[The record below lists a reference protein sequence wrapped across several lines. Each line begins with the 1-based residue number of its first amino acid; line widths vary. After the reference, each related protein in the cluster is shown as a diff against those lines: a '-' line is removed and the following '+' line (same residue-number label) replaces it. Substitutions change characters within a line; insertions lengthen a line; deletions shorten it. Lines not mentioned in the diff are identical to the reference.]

1 MTNGV
6 RNGITEMCLLELN
19 KHALKFIQ
27 KEVRIID
34 MGPANK
40 TASMQSE
47 FSLKKI
53 LPVLLAVTSGMFL
66 VILDSTIMN
75 VAVPKLVSAFDTNLS
90 TIQWVITAYTLSLSA
105 IIPLAGWFSDRFS
118 SKRMFMTSI
127 VLFVLASVLCALA
140 QTPEQLIIFRILQG
154 LGGGMVAPIGIAT
167 VFSVSPPDKRG
178 SVMGILGIPMLL
190 APILGPVLSG
200 WLIEFINWH
209 WIFFI
214 NVPVGFI
221 ALLMAWRYLP
231 TAKPKHNSKLDVVG
245 AILAPISFASL
256 VFAVHQAG
264 EKGWSNAWTL
274 GSLIF
279 GIVMLT
285 IFIWHELQQ
294 KYPLLELRVFRSPA
308 FVHGILVAWLN
319 QIALFGSI
327 LLFPLYLQQVK
338 GLSPL
343 EAGLYVIPQAIL
355 STVGIN
361 LGGKL
366 FDRYGVRPV
375 AIMGILSL
383 SGSLLALTQV
393 TANTSPLYIMCSFA
407 FAGLG
412 QGLTMMQINTHV
424 LKSAPKEL
432 VSRVTP
438 ITTSAQQIMSSFG
451 VTITMAFLAEKIR
464 ELPSQHTLNQLGYA
478 FGSTFWI
485 TLGFAIAALV
495 LSLFFAKR
503 IENKTASPQ
512 SK

>member
-1 MTNGV
+1 VDIN
-6 RNGITEMCLLELN
+6 
-19 KHALKFIQ
+19 
-27 KEVRIID
+27 
-34 MGPANK
+34 MGPANN
-40 TASMQSE
+40 TASVQAE
-47 FSLKKI
+47 FSLKQI
-53 LPVLLAVTSGMFL
+53 LPVLLAVASGMFL

-75 VAVPKLVSAFDTNLS
+75 VAIPKLVSAFHTNLS
-90 TIQWVITAYTLSLSA
+90 TIQWVITSYTLSLSA
-105 IIPLAGWFSDRFS
+105 VIPLAGWFSDRFS
-118 SKRMFMTSI
+118 PKRMFMTSI
-127 VLFVLASVLCALA
+127 VLFVIASMLCALA
-140 QTPEQLIIFRILQG
+140 QTPEQLILFRILQG

-200 WLIEFINWH
+200 WLIEFMNWH

-221 ALLMAWRYLP
+221 ALLLAWRYLP
-231 TAKPKHNSKLDVVG
+231 VAKPRHNSKLDVIG
-245 AILAPISFASL
+245 ALLAPISSVAL
-256 VFAVHQAG
+256 VFGVHQAG
-264 EKGWSNAWTL
+264 EKGWSDVWTL
-274 GSLIF
+274 GSLLF
-279 GIVMLT
+279 GILVLAV
-285 IFIWHELQQ
+285 FIRHELGQ
-294 KYPLLELRVFRSPA
+294 KHPLLELRVFRSPA
-308 FVHGILVAWLN
+308 FVHGIIVAWLN

-338 GLSPL
+338 GFSPL
-343 EAGLYVIPQAIL
+343 EAGLYIIPQAIL
-355 STVGIN
+355 STIGIN
-361 LGGKL
+361 LGGKM

-375 AIMGILSL
+375 AIIGILSL

-393 TANTSPLYIMCSFA
+393 TAHSSPFYIMCSFA

-451 VTITMAFLAEKIR
+451 VTITMAYLAGRIR
-464 ELPSQHTLNQLGYA
+464 ELPIQHSLDELGHA

-485 TLGFAIAALV
+485 TLGFAIAALI
-495 LSLFFAKR
+495 LSLFFAKSR
-503 IENKTASPQ
+503 IKY
-512 SK
+512 

>member
-1 MTNGV
+1 MQQTNTGS
-6 RNGITEMCLLELN
+6 TQ
-19 KHALKFIQ
+19 A
-27 KEVRIID
+27 
-34 MGPANK
+34 A
-40 TASMQSE
+40 

-53 LPVLLAVTSGMFL
+53 LPVLLAVASGMFL
-66 VILDSTIMN
+66 VILDSTVMN
-75 VAVPKLVSAFDTNLS
+75 VAVPKLVNAFGTNLS

-105 IIPLAGWFSDRFS
+105 VIPLAGWFSDRFS
-118 SKRMFMTSI
+118 PKRMFMTSI
-127 VLFVLASVLCALA
+127 VLFVIASVLCALA
-140 QTPEQLIIFRILQG
+140 QTPEQLIVFRILQG

-167 VFSVSPPDKRG
+167 VFTVSPPDKRG
-178 SVMGILGIPMLL
+178 SVMGVLGIPMLL

-200 WLIEFINWH
+200 WLIEYVNWH

-214 NVPVGFI
+214 NVPVGII
-221 ALLMAWRYLP
+221 AFLMALRYLP
-231 TAKPKHNSKLDVVG
+231 VVKPKPNSKLDILG
-245 AILAPISFASL
+245 ALLAPISFTAL

-264 EKGWSNAWTL
+264 DKGWSDTWTL
-274 GSLIF
+274 GSLAC
-279 GIVMLT
+279 GALLLLV
-285 IFIWHELQQ
+285 FIWHELRQ
-294 KYPLLELRVFRSPA
+294 KYPLLELRVFRSSS
-308 FVHGILVAWLN
+308 FTHGIIVAWLN

-366 FDRYGVRPV
+366 FDRFGVRPV
-375 AIMGILSL
+375 ALLGILSL
-383 SGSLLALTQV
+383 AGSLLALTQI
-393 TANTSPLYIMCSFA
+393 TAHSSAFYVMCSFA

-451 VTITMAFLAEKIR
+451 VTITLAYLVGQMR
-464 ELPSQHTLNQLGYA
+464 DLPAQHTLDQLGHA

-485 TLGFAIAALV
+485 TFGVAIAALV
-495 LSLFFAKR
+495 LSLFFSKR
-503 IENKTASPQ
+503 PQ
-512 SK
+512 TSANPSQQTK